1 MGNLIQQITSAYE
14 AERPHVSEKIYS
26 AAEIPL
32 SYESITPEWLT
43 AVICRKSPGAQVVSH
58 RLGPTD
64 EGSSNRRK
72 IHLEY
77 NDAGRRAE
85 LPQVLFCKATHGL
98 ANRII
103 LGVSDGANCEA
114 IFYNYIR
121 PELDIEAPVG
131 YFAAVDQES
140 FNSIIMLNDI
150 SKSVTEFCSH
160 RTRMTRERAESQMRL
175 LATVHGTYHG
185 RAESSAAL
193 TGIPSWTD
201 YFNRTFEFGM
211 EDGSNQGFLDGKDVI
226 PPRLYARYPEI
237 WPKTLAS
244 VRLHDAHPKT
254 YAHGD
259 VHLKNWYVAGN
270 GEMGLADW
278 QCSHR
283 GHWARDVCYD
293 FHRAHHSRPPR
304 LGEGPVALLP
314 RSAAR
319 RGRSQDS
326 VRRGIYCLSAT
337 APYRAHV
344 VDDYFA
350 PGARDAG
357 YAAARHYAGVCGT
370 HSNGNGRS
378 RFARCLRIANALE
391 LQTAVDCET
400 LSRDEVGFARAEE

>member
-283 GHWARDVCYD
+283 GHWARDVCYAISTALTIQD
-293 FHRAHHSRPPR
+293 RRAWEKDLLRYYLDRLHAAGGPKIPFDEAFTAYRQQLLTALTWWTITLHPAPGMPDMQPR
-304 LGEGPVALLP
+304 DITLEFV
-314 RSAAR
+314 
-319 RGRSQDS
+319 GR
-326 VRRGIYCLSAT
+326 IAT
-337 APYRAHV
+337 AM
-344 VDDYFA
+344 DDLDSL
-350 PGARDAG
+350 DAFG
-357 YAAARHYAGVCGT
+357 
-370 HSNGNGRS
+370 
-378 RFARCLRIANALE
+378 
-391 LQTAVDCET
+391 
-400 LSRDEVGFARAEE
+400 